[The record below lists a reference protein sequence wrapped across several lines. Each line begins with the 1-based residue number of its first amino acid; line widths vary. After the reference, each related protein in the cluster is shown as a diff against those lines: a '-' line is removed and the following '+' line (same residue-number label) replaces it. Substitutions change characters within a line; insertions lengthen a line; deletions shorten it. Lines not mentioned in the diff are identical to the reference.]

1 MDYWAKPGLDRRQT
15 LLMYPT
21 LDDSVSGEHPVRLL
35 DEILQACDWSAWE
48 AEYNCS
54 RGQPPIPPR
63 VMAGAILYGLMR
75 RIRSSRQ
82 LEYACGHNIDFLWLV
97 EGRSIDHDTF
107 CKFRTRFKEPLK
119 KLFKEVGRLAMSMG
133 LIQLMEVAFDGTRV
147 KANASRFHT
156 WTAAKVETMLLELE
170 KQAEGML
177 NEADAADSAE
187 TATWSEN
194 TGALPPELADG
205 VKRRE
210 KLRAVLAKL
219 QAADAVRKLD
229 GTDPKKNPVQLAPAD
244 TDARLMPN
252 KEGGYAP
259 NYTPTAAVDGTS
271 GFIVDCNV
279 IDTPKENQELLGSVD
294 RITEDFERSP
304 AKMSADGA
312 FGTIVNLE
320 GMEARQ
326 VDFYTPVESPLP
338 EPGNPAFRDDPSI
351 PVPEADWP
359 KLPRNANK
367 KLAKSCFVYDEKTDQ
382 YHCPM
387 GKSMSY
393 EYTKK
398 QPRADG
404 QVILRIYRC
413 TQCANCLLATECLD
427 QKSKHGRTVSRDGSE
442 PLRAKMSA
450 KLKSESGRKTYHR
463 RMHIAETPFAILK
476 CVMGIRQFLLRGLE
490 KVRMEWLWACT
501 AYNLKKLTKAKALLR
516 TAMATEGV
524 RAET

>member
-21 LDDSVSGEHPVRLL
+21 LDDSISGDHPVRLF
-35 DEILQACDWSAWE
+35 DEILQVCDWSVWE
-48 AEYNCS
+48 AEYDGG

-63 VMAGAILYGLMR
+63 IMAGAILYGLMR

-107 CKFRTRFKEPLK
+107 CKFRTRFKGPLK
-119 KLFKEVGRLAMSMG
+119 ELFKEVGRVAMNMG
-133 LIQLMEVAFDGTRV
+133 LIRLVEVAFDGTRV
-147 KANASRFHT
+147 KANASRFRT

-187 TATWSEN
+187 AATWSEN
-194 TGALPPELADG
+194 TGTLPPELSDS

-210 KLRAVLAKL
+210 KLREVLEKL

-279 IDTPKENQELLGSVD
+279 IDTPKENQELLDSVD
-294 RITEDFERSP
+294 RITGDFKRQP
-304 AKMSADGA
+304 GKVLADGA
-312 FGTIVNLE
+312 FGTIVNLK
-320 GMEARQ
+320 GMEERQ

-351 PVPEADWP
+351 PVAEADLP

-367 KLAKSCFVYDEKTDQ
+367 KLAKSCFVYDEKMDQ

-387 GKSMSY
+387 GKPMFY

-398 QPRADG
+398 QHRAAG
-404 QVILRIYRC
+404 QVNLRIYRC
-413 TQCANCLLATECLD
+413 PRCTNCPLATACLD

-450 KLKSESGRKTYHR
+450 KLKTEPGRKTYHQ
-463 RMHIAETPFAILK
+463 RMHIAEMPFAILK
-476 CVMGIRQFLLRGLE
+476 GVMGLRQFLLRGLE
-490 KVRMEWLWACT
+490 KVRTEWLWACT
-501 AYNLKKLTKAKALLR
+501 AYNLKKLTRVKAILR
-516 TAMATEGV
+516 AITAAEGLP
-524 RAET
+524 AGM